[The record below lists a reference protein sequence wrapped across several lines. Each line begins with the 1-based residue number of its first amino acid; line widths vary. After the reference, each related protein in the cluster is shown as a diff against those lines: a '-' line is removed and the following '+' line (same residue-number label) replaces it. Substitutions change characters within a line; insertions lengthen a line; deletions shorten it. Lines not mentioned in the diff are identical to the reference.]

1 MSTVKLQNSSIFVN
15 VSDAG
20 KIHGQNSNETSG
32 ASEDLCTS
40 HVKIMLTVLHTFLL
54 TGIQA
59 FKIGKSRAISS
70 KSSKFSL
77 RYALGKLFA
86 CRKRLI
92 MSADKYPSIFLRQME
107 TFVEVYILNFGI
119 TFILLHAK

>member
-1 MSTVKLQNSSIFVN
+1 MCTVKLQNSSIFVN

-40 HVKIMLTVLHTFLL
+40 HVQVMLTVLHTFLL

-86 CRKRLI
+86 CRKRLCPQTNI
-92 MSADKYPSIFLRQME
+92 RAYFCAKWR
-107 TFVEVYILNFGI
+107 
-119 TFILLHAK
+119 LLLISLHFKFWNHLYFTTC